1 MIANTFVI
9 NQSTVSKVTLEA
21 CTSITK
27 WLGPN
32 WRRNEIIVSQA
43 FGAVEGTHIPIQKF
57 AENSQYFL
65 FIVKGFFGYE
75 FRQLLQII
83 TLITHGQVHGV
94 IQK

>member
-65 FIVKGFFGYE
+65 FTVKVFFGYE